1 MRYLYITKLYILII
15 FIQNILAF
23 SYFVETI
30 KNNAVLCKNCIYF
43 KRESFGSNKCIK
55 FGELDIISGKIEY
68 DGAYKSRLN
77 SNSCGMEAKYFQ
89 ERTNETKIEN
99 TIKQYE

>member
-15 FIQNILAF
+15 FIQNILAI

-43 KRESFGSNKCIK
+43 KSESYGSNKCIR
-55 FGELDIISGKIEY
+55 FGELDVVSGKIEY
-68 DGAYKSRLN
+68 NYAYKCRLD
-77 SNSCGMEAKYFQ
+77 SNCCGLEAKYFQ
-89 ERTNETKIEN
+89 ERNNKTKIEN